1 MLTKKK
7 LILLMISIITGCIC
21 NAQPAIPADFK
32 ETPTPKAGS
41 TKWFQ
46 LNHSKNEYGV
56 ANENGKLTVKKV
68 KEINT
73 HEFQL
78 PNGKLVCADHGEW
91 GGSLSFVPADT
102 TQQVKEIK
110 RGNIKDVF
118 TLGNEFYIL
127 EGLAHLGIRRGALYK
142 LEIKDQEFSYTQLHD
157 FEDAPEA
164 YTVYDNKIL
173 IAAHESFYIVQDSQ
187 KNQILKDTFW
197 SSLYPNSI
205 AAFDDQ
211 NIFIGIRGGIVKLNL
226 TTKTFKFYKPGD

>member
-21 NAQPAIPADFK
+21 NAQPAIPDDFK
-32 ETPTPKAGS
+32 ETPAPKPGS
-41 TKWFQ
+41 GKWYQ

-56 ANENGKLTVKKV
+56 ANENGKLAVRKIKGVK
-68 KEINT
+68 I
-73 HEFQL
+73 HEVQL

-110 RGNIKDVF
+110 KGNIKDVF
-118 TLGNEFYIL
+118 KLGNEFYIL

-142 LEIKDQEFSYTQLHD
+142 LEIKDQEFSYTKLFD

-164 YTVYDNKIL
+164 YTVYNNKIL
-173 IAAHESFYIVQDSQ
+173 IAAHDSFFIVQDSQ
-187 KNQILKDTFW
+187 KNQILKDAFW

-226 TTKTFKFYKPGD
+226 LTNTLTFYKPGN

>member
-1 MLTKKK
+1 MLTKNK
-7 LILLMISIITGCIC
+7 LIILMVSIIAGCIC

-32 ETPTPKAGS
+32 ETPAPKSGS

-78 PNGKLVCADHGEW
+78 PNGKLVCVDHGEW
-91 GGSLSFVPADT
+91 GGSLSFVPTDT
-102 TQQVKEIK
+102 TQQVKKIMT
-110 RGNIKDVF
+110 GNIKDVF
-118 TLGNEFYIL
+118 KLNNEHYVL
-127 EGLAHLGIRRGALYK
+127 EGLAHLGMSDGALFK
-142 LEIKDQEFSYTQLHD
+142 LEIKDQEFSYTKLLD

-164 YTVYDNKIL
+164 YTVYNNKIL
-173 IAAHESFYIVQDSQ
+173 IAAHESFFVVQDFQ

-226 TTKTFKFYKPGD
+226 VTNTFKFYKPGN

>member
-1 MLTKKK
+1 MLLKKK
-7 LILLMISIITGCIC
+7 LIVLMISIITGCIC

-32 ETPTPKAGS
+32 ETPAPKPGS
-41 TKWFQ
+41 NIWYQ

-56 ANENGKLTVKKV
+56 ANENGKLTVRKV
-68 KEINT
+68 KGVKI
-73 HEFQL
+73 HEFQF
-78 PNGKLVCADHGEW
+78 PNGKLVCVDHGEW

-110 RGNIKDVF
+110 KGNIKDVF
-118 TLGNEFYIL
+118 KLGNEFYIL

-142 LEIKDQEFSYTQLHD
+142 LEIKDQEFSYTKLFD

-164 YTVYDNKIL
+164 YTVYNNKIL
-173 IAAHESFYIVQDSQ
+173 IAAHDSFFIVQDSQ
-187 KNQILKDTFW
+187 KNQILKDAFW

-226 TTKTFKFYKPGD
+226 LTNTLTFYKPGN